1 MTATRT
7 GNGGEHQGRD
17 GTGAARLSTLT
28 RLAFLGGPMLSMIDS
43 SVVNIAV
50 PDIVTDLHTSLATAA
65 RLRAAADRRVRGRRA
80 GRAHAPRPR
89 PPGAAHRQVIV
100 RRWGEGRQ

>member
-1 MTATRT
+1 MTAT
-7 GNGGEHQGRD
+7 
-17 GTGAARLSTLT
+17 GTGDGRGLSTLT

-65 RLRAAADRRVRGRRA
+65 WTVSGYLLGLATGLAATPWLARRFG
-80 GRAHAPRPR
+80 PR
-89 PPGAAHRQVIV
+89 
-100 RRWGEGRQ
+100 